1 MDLYAFFI
9 PFQSSKVL
17 LIAYII
23 MLTME
28 TIKKPKHI
36 SPNILLKTQTAHVN
50 IFFLQ
55 MRQNTSSG
63 QNIFHSTN
71 NKIDLKSGKI
81 WFSAYT
87 SSWEL
92 KNPIDFNVDTNGSKQ
107 LKNISL
113 PSRVASS
120 AVFLRN
126 RGCLKPF

>member
-1 MDLYAFFI
+1 MHFSYLSY
-9 PFQSSKVL
+9 QSSKVL
-17 LIAYII
+17 FIAYII
-23 MLTME
+23 MLTMG

-36 SPNILLKTQTAHVN
+36 SPNILFKTHTAHVN
-50 IFFLQ
+50 NFFLQ

-81 WFSAYT
+81 WFSAYS

-92 KNPIDFNVDTNGSKQ
+92 KNPIDFNVNTNGSKQ

-120 AVFLRN
+120 AVFLRY
-126 RGCLKPF
+126 RTCLKPF